1 MDPSDPAYAGQA
13 TYTPG
18 FLRAYDLMIVKVS
31 NTWVWRCPAR
41 DIQRFYDRHLAGS
54 DNHLE
59 IGPGTG
65 YYLDHARFPAGTAG
79 TADTPGPRL
88 TLLDP
93 NPDVLDHA
101 SRRLSRYEPSVHT
114 ANALEPIDLPAA
126 SFDSAAL
133 GFVLHCLPGDMAAKA
148 MVLDH
153 LVPLVRKG
161 GVVFG
166 TTILNGGVDQTLLA
180 RRLTPLYNRK
190 GIFSNTDDDLAGLR
204 TALSSRFDRYD
215 LDVTGSVALFA
226 AWVP

>member
-18 FLRAYDLMIVKVS
+18 FLRAYDLVVVKLS
-31 NTWVWRCPAR
+31 NSWVWRCPAQ
-41 DIQRFYDRHLAGS
+41 DIQRFYDRHLTG
-54 DNHLE
+54 NHLE
-59 IGPGTG
+59 VGPGTG
-65 YYLDHARFPAGTAG
+65 YYLDRATFPD
-79 TADTPGPRL
+79 DTPSPRL

-101 SRRLSRYEPSVHT
+101 GRRLERYRPAVHL
-114 ANALEPIDLPAA
+114 ANALEPIDLPAGT
-126 SFDSAAL
+126 FDSAAL
-133 GFVLHCLPGDMAAKA
+133 SFVLHCMPGDMTTKTAA
-148 MVLDH
+148 LDH
-153 LVPLVRKG
+153 LVPLVKPG

-166 TTILNGGVDQTLLA
+166 TTILNRGVDQTFLA

-190 GIFSNTDDDLAGLR
+190 GIFSNADDDLDGLR

-226 AWVP
+226 GWVS